1 MQKTTP
7 FSISPNP
14 LSLYLTDSLRAVMHR
29 ARSAIDYRQGLT
41 CILGDVGLGKSTILR
56 FLWAEYAARE
66 DECKTAFISTPS
78 FPSPFA
84 MLKSISQD
92 FGMEAM
98 RSREA
103 QKRLF
108 ETYLVEQFQ
117 TNKNVVIFID
127 EAQMLSN
134 QQLELLREILNFET
148 NTEKL
153 VQIVVAGQM
162 ELKLKINRQA
172 NRPFKSRIMS
182 YSNLNPLT
190 LEETKE
196 MINFRC
202 KFAEVENPFPENV
215 IERIYYHAQ
224 GVPRAALKLCFELY
238 ELHLLGVTNFTP
250 ELVDETANE
259 VAL

>member
-182 YSNLNPLT
+182 YSNLNSLT

-224 GVPRAALKLCFELY
+224 GVPRTALKLCFELY

>member
-1 MQKTTP
+1 MQKMTP

-14 LSLYLTDSLRAVMHR
+14 LSLYLTDSLKAVVHK
-29 ARSAIDYRQGLT
+29 ARSTIDYRQGLT

-56 FLWAEYAARE
+56 FLWAEYAAQE
-66 DECKTAFISTPS
+66 DNCKTAFISTPS

-84 MLKSISQD
+84 MLKSICQD
-92 FGMEAM
+92 FGLEAM

-108 ETYLVEQFQ
+108 ETYLVEQFK
-117 TNKNVVIFID
+117 TEKNVVIFID
-127 EAQMLSN
+127 EAQMLTN

-162 ELKLKINRQA
+162 ELKLKINRQQ

-182 YSNLNPLT
+182 YSNLNPLS
-190 LEETKE
+190 LEETRE

-202 KFAEVENPFPENV
+202 KFAEAENPFPEKV
-215 IERIYYHAQ
+215 IDRIYYHTQ
-224 GVPRAALKLCFELY
+224 GIPRSVLKLCYELY
-238 ELHLLGVTNFTP
+238 ELHRLGVLIFTP
-250 ELVDETANE
+250 DLVDETASE

>member
-66 DECKTAFISTPS
+66 DECTTAFISTPS
-78 FPSPFA
+78 FASPFA

-202 KFAEVENPFPENV
+202 KFAEVENPFPENIV
-215 IERIYYHAQ
+215 ERIYYNAQ
-224 GVPRAALKLCFELY
+224 GVPRTALKLCFELY